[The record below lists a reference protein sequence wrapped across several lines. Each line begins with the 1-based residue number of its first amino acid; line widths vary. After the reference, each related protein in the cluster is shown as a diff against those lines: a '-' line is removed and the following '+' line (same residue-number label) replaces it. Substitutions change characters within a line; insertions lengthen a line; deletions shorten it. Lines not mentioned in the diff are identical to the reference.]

1 MIGGID
7 LATEYRI
14 NMKRYNGTD
23 YDIMYPRTL
32 IEQVTDGQKQI
43 IVDTVSLGTSWTGT
57 GPYTQVVTVAEADAD
72 SKVDLQPDATIIQ
85 KLIDAGTTALYIV
98 NDNGVFSAVAIGSAP
113 TESLTIQCTITK
125 TAAPPPPPVIS
136 SVLNENSWNT
146 IKWASKH
153 NVGQNYWAVGD
164 CKQITMNG
172 KVSDGLTL
180 TNYSAWVYIIGFN
193 HNAEKEGNGITF
205 QGFKVADK
213 GKDVCLVDSG
223 YNSSKT
229 SGTWFNMNNADTNA
243 GGWQASLMRENVM
256 PLIKAAF
263 PADLKAVIKPST
275 IFTTQGSGNDAC
287 TATEDEVF
295 LLAEYEVFGVR
306 SWASTQE
313 PSYLK
318 QYSYYSAG
326 NIKKKYKHNATTTRA
341 YWWERSPASEH
352 SDGFC
357 YVDIDGTA
365 NGYPATN
372 SHGVSPAFKV

>member
-1 MIGGID
+1 M
-7 LATEYRI
+7 ATEYRI
-14 NMKRYNGTD
+14 NMKRYNGAD

-32 IEQVTDGQKQI
+32 IEQVTNGQRQI

-136 SVLNENSWNT
+136 SVLNENSWDT

-153 NVGQNYWAVGD
+153 NVGSNYWAVGD
-164 CKQITMNG
+164 CKEVTMNG

-180 TNYSAWVYIIGFN
+180 TNYTAWVYIIGFN
-193 HNAEKEGNGITF
+193 HNSEKEGNGITF
-205 QGFKVADK
+205 QGFKTAQTGGTDI
-213 GKDVCLVDSG
+213 CLTDSG
-223 YNSSKT
+223 YNSNKT
-229 SGTWFNMNNADTNA
+229 SGTWFNMNNSNTNS
-243 GGWQASLMRENVM
+243 GGWEASLMRKNVM

-263 PADLKAVIKPST
+263 PTDLQAVIKPST
-275 IFTTQGSGNDAC
+275 IFTTQGNGNGAC
-287 TATEDEVF
+287 TATEDDVF
-295 LLAEYEVFGVR
+295 LLAEYEVFGAR
-306 SWASTQE
+306 TYASTQE
-313 PSYLK
+313 PNYLK

-326 NIKKKYKHNATTTRA
+326 NSKAKYKHNAASTA
-341 YWWERSPASEH
+341 AIWWERSPY
-352 SDGFC
+352 SDNSNRFC
-357 YVDIDGTA
+357 YVDA
-365 NGYPATN
+365 NGSATYFYAYWC
-372 SHGVSPAFKV
+372 SGVSPVFKV